1 MFRTFI
7 NNQHLTRIRATRQS
21 PALRLGASQ
30 VFIKIDFTSENLQ
43 NTGEKNEFTG
53 ETKLFTGENMNLPA
67 KP

>member
-1 MFRTFI
+1 LNCGTKV
-7 NNQHLTRIRATRQS
+7 
-21 PALRLGASQ
+21 PAIFLE
-30 VFIKIDFTSENLQ
+30 IDFTSENLK